1 MPDAMAGELGHA
13 QKEQEHQEHGRSDE
27 SDGARSA

>member
-1 MPDAMAGELGHA
+1 MPDAMAGELGHSE
-13 QKEQEHQEHGRSDE
+13 QQQEHQEQGRSDE